1 MSPMSTKRD
10 YYDIL
15 GVTKSASASDLK
27 SAYRKLALKWHPDR
41 NKEAGAEAKFKEIN
55 EAYEVLSDA
64 GKKAK
69 YDQFGHA
76 AFDPSAGFGG
86 QGGQSYR
93 QGPFTYTYSTGGGFE
108 DLFGSQGGQGFQ
120 DPFNIFESFFGGQNP
135 FGSQYQPKL
144 HYSMTIDFMD
154 AVHGTEKTFVH
165 QGKQYTV
172 KIPAGADD
180 GTRMRYSEFDVSLNV
195 KSHKVFRRE
204 GDDIYIFHE
213 IPLVLAI
220 LGGETTIPTLDGD
233 LLIKIRPGT
242 QPSTTV
248 RLSGKGMKKLRSS
261 GRGDFYIKLKVML
274 PERLSRRARELVQQ
288 LQNEL

>member
-1 MSPMSTKRD
+1 MATKRD

-15 GVTKSASASDLK
+15 GVTKSSSSSDLK
-27 SAYRKLALKWHPDR
+27 SAYRKLALKWHPDK
-41 NKEAGAEAKFKEIN
+41 NKEPGAEAKFKEIN
-55 EAYEVLSDA
+55 EAYEVLSNPD
-64 GKKAK
+64 KKAK

-76 AFDPSAGFGG
+76 AFDPSAGFGGG

-108 DLFGSQGGQGFQ
+108 DMFGGQQGFN

-135 FGSQYQPKL
+135 FGSQFQQKP
-144 HYSMTIDFMD
+144 HYSLSIDFME
-154 AVHGTEKTFVH
+154 AVNGAEKTLVH

-195 KSHKVFRRE
+195 KHHKIFRCD
-204 GDDIYIFHE
+204 GDDVFIYHE
-213 IPLVLAI
+213 ISFPLAI

-248 RLSGKGMKKLRSS
+248 RLSGKGMKHLRGS

-274 PERLSRRARELVQQ
+274 PDKLSKRGRDLVQQ
-288 LQNEL
+288 LENEL